1 MSACFAQYSLL
12 LVWLD
17 QSHPQFSGQVSPLP
31 GCLLSGLLVIIF
43 LSLHF
48 ISFTALTNFPSF
60 HLVDSTSFIF
70 CSLCMCYRAW
80 SCLTLQPHEPTRLLC
95 PWDFQG
101 KNTGVGCH
109 FLLQEI
115 FPTQGLNP
123 GLPHCRQMLYLLSHR
138 GSHTSISGS
147 QSVVQEALGNLA
159 IIPEFHRA
167 KLLLQ

>member
-1 MSACFAQYSLL
+1 MSTCFAQYSLL
-12 LVWLD
+12 FVWLD

-43 LSLHF
+43 LSLHL
-48 ISFTALTNFPSF
+48 ISFTALTNFTSF

-101 KNTGVGCH
+101 KNTGVDCH
-109 FLLQEI
+109 FFFQEI
-115 FPTQGLNP
+115 FLSQGSNQCLLNWQAYS
-123 GLPHCRQMLYLLSHR
+123 LPLKHQ
-138 GSHTSISGS
+138 GSPKHYYMFSISGNKEVFS
-147 QSVVQEALGNLA
+147 M
-159 IIPEFHRA
+159 
-167 KLLLQ
+167 